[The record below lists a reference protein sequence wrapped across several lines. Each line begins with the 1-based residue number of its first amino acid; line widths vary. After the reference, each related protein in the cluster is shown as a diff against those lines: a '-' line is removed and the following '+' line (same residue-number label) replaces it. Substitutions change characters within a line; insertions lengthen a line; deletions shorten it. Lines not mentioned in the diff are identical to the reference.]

1 MHSFIRWLPGF
12 LSLFGDYN
20 SMMWAYT
27 VTKKNELHAQDVDS
41 QKELERTIKEANW
54 MWLDAMQPDEL
65 EFEIIQNF
73 VKEPRILEEI
83 KKKKSISRPE
93 KVNGF
98 IFFSVSQAIYTGKL
112 HVSPVYVLTKTSGI
126 FITIRSKSSSQ
137 AFKNALKTFEDCV
150 GKVCE
155 GDMNSLFILS
165 RLFHE
170 LTNEN
175 LDTLMDIREFI
186 DSLEQKALENPGNK
200 EISRSVFAT
209 KRMISTLERVLWS
222 QREQMLNIREGVVL
236 SIKAT
241 EEIETTLNFAINN
254 ISRELSLLTS
264 ENYALDSI
272 LSLQDLGLIHRVEK
286 RLILLSFLA
295 LLVSI
300 LIILLEID
308 IMSLLG

>member
-1 MHSFIRWLPGF
+1 
-12 LSLFGDYN
+12 
-20 SMMWAYT
+20 MWTYI
-27 VTKKNELHAQDVDS
+27 VTEKNELHAQDVDS
-41 QKELERTIKEANW
+41 LEELEKVIGETSWVWI
-54 MWLDAMQPDEL
+54 DTMQPDEK
-65 EFEIIQNF
+65 EFGIIKGF
-73 VKEPRILEEI
+73 IKEPRILEQI
-83 KKKKSISRPE
+83 KENKSVSRPE

-98 IFFSVSQAIYTGKL
+98 TFFSVSQAMYNGKL
-112 HVSPVYVLTKTSGI
+112 QVSPVYVFTKANGV
-126 FITIRSKSSSQ
+126 FITIRSWSSSQ

-155 GDMNSLFILS
+155 GDINSLFLLS

-175 LDTLMDIREFI
+175 LDTLMDIRELI
-186 DSLEQKALENPGNK
+186 DSLEQEALENPGNK
-200 EISRSVFAT
+200 KISSSVFAI

-236 SIKAT
+236 MIKAT
-241 EEIETTLNFAINN
+241 EEVETTLNFAINN

-272 LSLQDLGLIHRVEK
+272 LSLQDLGMIHRVEK

-295 LLVSI
+295 LVVSI
-300 LIILLEID
+300 LLILLEID
-308 IMSLLG
+308 IISLLS

>member
-1 MHSFIRWLPGF
+1 
-12 LSLFGDYN
+12 
-20 SMMWAYT
+20 MWVYT
-27 VTKKNELHAQDVDS
+27 VTEKNEVHAQDVDS
-41 QKELERTIKEANW
+41 QNELERIIEEFNW
-54 MWLDAMQPDEL
+54 VWIDAMEPDEN
-65 EFEIIQNF
+65 EFEIIGNF
-73 VKEPRILEEI
+73 IEEPRILEEI
-83 KKKKSISRPE
+83 KEKKSISRPE
-93 KVNGF
+93 RMNGF
-98 IFFSVSQAIYTGKL
+98 TFFSISQAIYDEKL
-112 HVSPVYVLTKTSGI
+112 HVSTVYVLTKTNGI

-155 GDMNSLFILS
+155 GDINSLFLLS
-165 RLFHE
+165 RFFHE

-175 LDTLMDIREFI
+175 LETVMDIRDFI
-186 DSLEQKALENPGNK
+186 DSIEQKALENPGNK

-236 SIKAT
+236 MIDAT
-241 EEIETTLNFAINN
+241 EEIETMLNFSVNN

-272 LSLQDLGLIHRVEK
+272 LTLQDLGLIHRVEK

-295 LLVSI
+295 LIVSI
-300 LIILLEID
+300 LLILLEID
-308 IMSLLG
+308 ILSLLG

>member
-1 MHSFIRWLPGF
+1 

-27 VTKKNELHAQDVDS
+27 VTEKNELHAQDVDS
-41 QKELERTIKEANW
+41 QKELERMIQESNW
-54 MWLDAMQPDEL
+54 VWIDTMQPDEK

-73 VKEPRILEEI
+73 IKEPRMLEVI
-83 KKKKSISRPE
+83 KEKKSISRPE
-93 KVNGF
+93 RMNDF
-98 IFFSVSQAIYTGKL
+98 IFFSIPQAIYTEEL
-112 HVSPVYVLTKTSGI
+112 HVSPVYVLTKTNGI

-137 AFKNALKTFEDCV
+137 AFKNALKTFEDCI

-155 GDMNSLFILS
+155 GDMNSLFLLV

-175 LDTLMDIREFI
+175 LDTLMDIREII

-236 SIKAT
+236 IIEVT
-241 EEIETTLNFAINN
+241 EEIETMLNFSVNN

-272 LSLQDLGLIHRVEK
+272 LSLQDLGMIHRVEK

-295 LLVSI
+295 LIVSI
-300 LIILLEID
+300 LLILLEID
-308 IMSLLG
+308 ILSLLG